1 MATELPVDTERAYSD
16 VVAVF
21 IMQARESI
29 MRGFVQD
36 GRFALRQLLKSP
48 GFATTALL
56 TLALGIGAN
65 VVVFSV
71 LNALLLRPLDVP
83 QPAGLYNIV
92 HAAHGYDNQSYPDYV
107 DFRSRNNFQRYG
119 GISAGECR
127 LECEKYR
134 LQILVLQS
142 LGKLL

>member
-48 GFATTALL
+48 AFATTALL

-107 DFRSRNNFQRYG
+107 DFQIRNSTFGDMAAYRFE
-119 GISAGECR
+119 IAG
-127 LECEKYR
+127 
-134 LQILVLQS
+134 
-142 LGKLL
+142 